1 MNNEPYSQELI
12 ESLRRFEILKNH
24 CLAGSFTVEE
34 FDDRLS
40 VAYGKMT
47 QKEFDIKWGYYKKE
61 QLKCMELYK
70 QMLNI

>member
-1 MNNEPYSQELI
+1 MSKSNPWKVFYELTG
-12 ESLRRFEILKNH
+12 RFF
-24 CLAGSFTVEE
+24 AGEFPIEE

-70 QMLNI
+70 QMLNL